1 MVGKRLV
8 NTGGAVAAAGL
19 DPLQNFET
27 VTYTG
32 NGGTQKITGY
42 IRKGAAFNGSS
53 SGITLP
59 KSILDDGALK
69 TFSISLWFQTSSTS
83 EQMLVSTSASSS
95 NAGINLNL
103 QSNGYLIFQMSDG
116 SGNSGYMQHQTDMS
130 DGDWHHVV
138 VTYSSAGGSNDAT
151 TSFYLD
157 GTDITSSV
165 ASGNSWSQGSGST
178 FSSISYLALGRW
190 PASSYYYLNGKLDQV
205 RFFNTELNSTQ
216 VGQLADEEYGDAE
229 NSVTDF
235 FGNGTGIAL
244 YQLDED
250 ADDTG
255 GVSGKFDGSSA
266 HFNGTDSSV
275 GNTSIDTAT
284 TKAVSIWVNAAD
296 FSERWPFQ
304 QGDGQGVEN
313 FIRFYNTDDIQVRW
327 GNVTQTFSGYSADT
341 WYHIVAQTDA
351 SGNANVWINGTE
363 VGTSTA
369 PSTLTV
375 DSTNIGRRKNGA
387 TWQYYFK
394 GRIDDVRIY
403 SDTLTDA
410 EIGYLY
416 NNTTASIPTDNLT
429 AYYKLDGDA
438 TDETTNHDGAATN
451 VTYAYNGTATNVNYL
466 GMAFQP
472 DLVWTK
478 TRSQPFN
485 HSIYDSVRGVNK
497 LLQSNTTIAEF
508 PATNALNSFDSNGF
522 TLGANDN
529 SNTNGE
535 SSVAWCWRAAG
546 AANTY
551 NVLEGGTVT
560 SDSTA
565 SGAGI
570 TAGTITTGW
579 EVSAN
584 RDAGFS
590 IVKYTKSGTSGTM
603 GHGLSSAPELIME
616 KRTDSAAYWNVRVNG
631 ITANNQTIYLN
642 ESTGVSTHPSLNLWT
657 TPTASVFGYDSAN
670 ATAGDYIAYCFHSV
684 DGYQKVGSYTGTG
697 VSGNSETTGFRPRFL
712 MVKAAIRPSGG
723 GSWYIFD
730 SVRTTSN
737 PQGQY
742 LQANEPLQEFDGTSV
757 FNIDFEN
764 NGFTVNGT
772 NNEVNQ
778 SGSTYIYLA
787 IA

>member
-1 MVGKRLV
+1 MASNKRLIAA
-8 NTGGAVAAAGL
+8 GAAAGGAGAF

-32 NGGTQKITGY
+32 NGSTQKITGY

-53 SGITLP
+53 S
-59 KSILDDGALK
+59 KILIGEFAGLNTSDY
-69 TFSISLWFQTSSTS
+69 SVSLWFNHDSSDTSTNNRRLI
-83 EQMLVSTSASSS
+83 Q
-95 NAGINLNL
+95 LNC
-103 QSNGYLIFQMSDG
+103 
-116 SGNSGYMQHQTDMS
+116 
-130 DGDWHHVV
+130 
-138 VTYSSAGGSNDAT
+138 SSAGDAGLFDMMFKQST
-151 TSFYLD
+151 FEFT
-157 GTDITSSV
+157 IR
-165 ASGNSWSQGSGST
+165 SGST
-178 FSSISYLALGRW
+178 GTTILSYTSNATELPDDTWNHIAVTRDNTTNLTTLYINGTNVKEQTQAEGSTFGAFSSIGCRASGDLQVLG
-190 PASSYYYLNGKLDQV
+190 KIDQV
-205 RFFNTELNSTQ
+205 RIFNTELNSTQ
-216 VGQLADEEYGDAE
+216 VGALEDEEYGD
-229 NSVTDF
+229 STVSTTDF
-235 FGNGTGIAL
+235 GGYGGIAL

-275 GNTSIDTAT
+275 GNNSIDTAT

-394 GRIDDVRIY
+394 GLIDDVRIY

-416 NNTTASIPTDNLT
+416 NNTTASIPTNNLT
-429 AYYKLDGDA
+429 AYYKFNGNA
-438 TDETTNHDGAATN
+438 TDETTNHDGTESN
-451 VTYAYNGTATNVNYL
+451 VTYGYNGTATNVNFL

-472 DLVWTK
+472 DAIWIK
-478 TRSQPFN
+478 SRDNSRN
-485 HSIYDSVRGVNK
+485 HRINDSLRVGEIYPNLTNK
-497 LLQSNTTIAEF
+497 ES
-508 PATNALNSFDSNGF
+508 SFVGISSYDSNGF
-522 TLGANDN
+522 TIGTSDPNYNA
-529 SNTNGE
+529 NGE
-535 SSVAWCWRAAG
+535 DYVAWCWKAG
-546 AANTY
+546 GVPTPNNNTQ
-551 NVLEGGTVT
+551 
-560 SDSTA
+560 
-565 SGAGI
+565 
-570 TAGTITTGW
+570 GTITST
-579 EVSAN
+579 VSAN
-584 RDAGFS
+584 PDAGFS

-657 TPTASVFGYDSAN
+657 TPTTSVFGYDSAN